1 MKTVFWRGLV
11 LASSLAIFTA
21 ACDDDDDD
29 VMSPVA
35 PREPVAT
42 ATPTPAPTAS
52 PTAAPGEPQTGETV
66 GFLGTIREI
75 RNFRMT
81 IGDVEEV
88 AWNAETEFR
97 RNGRAASAAEFS
109 VGESVRVR
117 GVVLGDGA
125 ILASRISLLTN

>member
-1 MKTVFWRGLV
+1 
-11 LASSLAIFTA
+11 
-21 ACDDDDDD
+21 
-29 VMSPVA
+29 MSPVA

-42 ATPTPAPTAS
+42 ATPTPAATAGPTAS
-52 PTAAPGEPQTGETV
+52 PGEPRTGERV
-66 GFLGTIREI
+66 AFLGAIREV

-109 VGESVRVR
+109 VRERVRVV

-125 ILASRISLLTN
+125 ILADRISLLTD